1 MPRQK
6 NGRHTCHLMELSSQ
20 EEEDLTEEDL
30 EAEDVVEVIGEVLT
44 QVGIMT
50 KMRKEP
56 KKVKIIMQYRIQVG
70 LEISIETW
78 LYID

>member
-6 NGRHTCHLMELSSQ
+6 NGRHTCLMMEHSSQ

-30 EAEDVVEVIGEVLT
+30 EAEDVVEVIVADLT

-50 KMRKEP
+50 KMRMEP
-56 KKVKIIMQYRIQVG
+56 KKVKIIM
-70 LEISIETW
+70 
-78 LYID
+78 

>member
-6 NGRHTCHLMELSSQ
+6 NGRHMCLMMEHSSQ

-30 EAEDVVEVIGEVLT
+30 EAEDVVEVIVADLT

-50 KMRKEP
+50 KMRMEP
-56 KKVKIIMQYRIQVG
+56 KKVKIIM
-70 LEISIETW
+70 
-78 LYID
+78 